1 MAINEYVCKFIGN
14 AWVSLK
20 NSQAKLYMSNHFP
33 EQRKESSMEC
43 NF

>member
-20 NSQAKLYMSNHFP
+20 KFIGQSIY
-33 EQRKESSMEC
+33 EQSLPGTEKRI
-43 NF
+43 